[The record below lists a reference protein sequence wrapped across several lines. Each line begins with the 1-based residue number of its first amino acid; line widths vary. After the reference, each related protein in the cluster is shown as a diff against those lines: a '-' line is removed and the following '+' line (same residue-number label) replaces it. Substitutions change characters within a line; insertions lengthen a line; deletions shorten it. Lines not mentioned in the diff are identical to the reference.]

1 MRGTLLATT
10 ILAGTAVMA
19 AGAAQAQDKAGPVEL
34 TVGGYM
40 QGYMNYA
47 SQSDG
52 AGPDNVSGTAD
63 DAPGHNRR
71 NFGFLREGEIHFT
84 GRTVLDNGLRVGV
97 HVELEAEDDVNQ
109 IDESY
114 VWFENNLGRI
124 QFGKAY
130 PASYIM
136 FYGAPTPVDGL
147 GINTPNFL
155 PVNSSNSSGVGNLI
169 STPATY
175 VGASKVEHLT
185 YFTPRVVG
193 IQLGVS
199 YAPTACQAGN
209 AGTNACG
216 GSYAGQQV
224 ANVAGQAYDQLSVGA
239 NYVNTFG
246 GFDVGV
252 YGGYIQTENGVA
264 AGAIGTNT
272 GDMKQW
278 GFGASVGYMGF
289 TLGGGY
295 RKSEDIGM
303 TRGLDGWD
311 WNVGLTYTTGPWTV
325 GGQYGQTEYDLAPR
339 TDDFNGASVG
349 AQYEL
354 GPGINLG
361 VAVQYFDWGTNS
373 TNPAISV
380 PATNEAWNVTA
391 GTSITF

>member
-1 MRGTLLATT
+1 
-10 ILAGTAVMA
+10 
-19 AGAAQAQDKAGPVEL
+19 
-34 TVGGYM
+34 M
-40 QGYMNYA
+40 QGYANYA

-52 AGPDNVSGTAD
+52 IGPDGVSGTAD

-71 NFGFLREGEIHFT
+71 NFGFMREGEVHFKGNT
-84 GRTVLDNGLRVGV
+84 TLDNGMKVGV
-97 HVELEAEDDVNQ
+97 RVELEAEDDVNQ
-109 IDESY
+109 IDESFI
-114 VWFENNLGRI
+114 WFENNLGRI

-155 PVNSSNSSGVGNLI
+155 PVNPSNTSGVGNLI

-175 VGASKVEHLT
+175 VGVSKVEHLT
-185 YFTPRVVG
+185 YFTPRFVG

-216 GSYAGQQV
+216 GSYAGQQ
-224 ANVAGQAYDQLSVGA
+224 ADNVAGTAYDQLSFGA
-239 NYVNTFG
+239 NYVNSFG

-252 YGGYIQTENGVA
+252 FAGYIQADNGA
-264 AGAIGTNT
+264 ATGATGTVT
-272 GDMKQW
+272 GDPKQW
-278 GFGASVGYMGF
+278 GFGANVGYAGF

-303 TRGLDGWD
+303 VEGQSGYD
-311 WNVGLTYTTGPWTV
+311 WNVGLTYSTGPWTF
-325 GGQYGQTEYDLAPR
+325 GGQYGQTEYDLAAR
-339 TDDFNGASVG
+339 TDDLHAASVG
-349 AQYEL
+349 TQYVL

-361 VAVQYFDWGTNS
+361 LAVQYFDWGTNS
-373 TNPAISV
+373 TNPTVSV
-380 PATNEAWNVTA
+380 PATNEAWNVMA
-391 GTSITF
+391 GTSISF